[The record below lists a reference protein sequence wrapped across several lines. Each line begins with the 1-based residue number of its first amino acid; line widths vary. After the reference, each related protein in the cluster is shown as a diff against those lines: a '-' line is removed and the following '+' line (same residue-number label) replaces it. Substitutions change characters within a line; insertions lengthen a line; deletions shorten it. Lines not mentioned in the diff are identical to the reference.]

1 MLITSLLTS
10 LQTKLRKKIS
20 SMKRFIA
27 SFVLILFS
35 LFALNAQT
43 QTDKQSDDTLRLN
56 VQIKASD
63 IKLPI
68 QDVSSIYAQ
77 INELKT
83 SNKTE
88 YDVIKN
94 QLDFMSNKMDNIVH
108 RETDSKL
115 EYIASNFGMT
125 KDDIKSS
132 VIRSNINKTIAIV
145 IPSILI
151 VILWVRLYRVRNIRA
166 VDALVYILLGV
177 VLAVSTGF
185 LIYLGLESLFNKDI
199 AILNEL
205 KNLL

>member
-10 LQTKLRKKIS
+10 LQTKLRKKTS

-27 SFVLILFS
+27 SFILILFS

-151 VILWVRLYRVRNIRA
+151 VILWVRLYRVRNLRA
-166 VDALVYILLGV
+166 IDALVYILLGV

>member
-132 VIRSNINKTIAIV
+132 VIRSNINKTIAII

-151 VILWVRLYRVRNIRA
+151 IILWVRLYRVRNIRA

>member
-10 LQTKLRKKIS
+10 LQTKLRKKTS

-27 SFVLILFS
+27 SFILILFS

-43 QTDKQSDDTLRLN
+43 QTDKPSDDTLRLN

-151 VILWVRLYRVRNIRA
+151 VILWVRLYRVRNLRA
-166 VDALVYILLGV
+166 IDALVYILLGV

>member
-10 LQTKLRKKIS
+10 LQTKLRKKTS

-27 SFVLILFS
+27 SFILILFS

-43 QTDKQSDDTLRLN
+43 QTDKPSDDTLRLN

-151 VILWVRLYRVRNIRA
+151 IILWVRLYRVRNIRA
-166 VDALVYILLGV
+166 IDALVYILLGV

>member
-1 MLITSLLTS
+1 
-10 LQTKLRKKIS
+10 
-20 SMKRFIA
+20 MKRFIA
-27 SFVLILFS
+27 SFILILFS

-43 QTDKQSDDTLRLN
+43 QTDKPSDDTLRLN
-56 VQIKASD
+56 VKIKASD

-151 VILWVRLYRVRNIRA
+151 VILWVRLYRVRNLRA
-166 VDALVYILLGV
+166 IDALVYILLGV

>member
-1 MLITSLLTS
+1 
-10 LQTKLRKKIS
+10 
-20 SMKRFIA
+20 MKRFIA

-43 QTDKQSDDTLRLN
+43 QTDKSSGDTLRLN

-68 QDVSSIYAQ
+68 QDVSSIYEQ

-151 VILWVRLYRVRNIRA
+151 IILWVRLYRVRNIRA

>member
-151 VILWVRLYRVRNIRA
+151 IILWVRLYRVRNIRA

>member
-1 MLITSLLTS
+1 MLITSLLTF
-10 LQTKLRKKIS
+10 LQTKLRKKTS

-43 QTDKQSDDTLRLN
+43 QTDKPSDDTLRLN

-68 QDVSSIYAQ
+68 QDVSSIYTQ

-151 VILWVRLYRVRNIRA
+151 IILWVRLYRVRNIRA

>member
-10 LQTKLRKKIS
+10 LQTKLRKKTS

-27 SFVLILFS
+27 SFILILFS

-43 QTDKQSDDTLRLN
+43 QTDKPSDDTLRLN
-56 VQIKASD
+56 VKIKASD

-151 VILWVRLYRVRNIRA
+151 VILWVRLYRVRNLRA
-166 VDALVYILLGV
+166 IDALVYILLGV

>member
-10 LQTKLRKKIS
+10 LQTKLKKKTS

-27 SFVLILFS
+27 SFILILFS

-43 QTDKQSDDTLRLN
+43 QTDKPSDDTLRLN

-151 VILWVRLYRVRNIRA
+151 VILWVRLYRVRNLRA
-166 VDALVYILLGV
+166 IDALVYILLGV

>member
-1 MLITSLLTS
+1 MLIISLLTF
-10 LQTKLRKKIS
+10 LQTKLRKKTS

-43 QTDKQSDDTLRLN
+43 QTDKPSDDTLRLN

-151 VILWVRLYRVRNIRA
+151 IILWVRLYRVRNIRA

>member
-1 MLITSLLTS
+1 MLIISLLTF
-10 LQTKLRKKIS
+10 LQTKLRKKTS

-43 QTDKQSDDTLRLN
+43 QTDKPSDDTLRLN

-68 QDVSSIYAQ
+68 QDVSSIYTQ

-132 VIRSNINKTIAIV
+132 VIKSNINKTIAIV
-145 IPSILI
+145 VPSILI
-151 VILWVRLYRVRNIRA
+151 IILWVRLYRVRNLQAI
-166 VDALVYILLGV
+166 DALVYILLGV